1 MLTCIWVN
9 KRSLLL
15 GGYEE
20 MWQGFFLV
28 SKSIGPELPHRSM
41 EFGWLSVT
49 LCRQTKSSLL
59 TTKTRRFPYWHR
71 SVGYVRFTNPY
82 LKSYLPTFSRIHHKQ
97 VFCYKPSNVHILQT
111 CQKIQFSQERH
122 TKGAHYET
130 RY

>member
-1 MLTCIWVN
+1 MEISSKPASKNLQKNGHKPRFTWSSKSEMLTCIWVN

-97 VFCYKPSNVHILQT
+97 VFLL
-111 CQKIQFSQERH
+111 
-122 TKGAHYET
+122 
-130 RY
+130 